1 MKIRCEF
8 REPRWARAPGRLAAA
23 CAIVLALGGCSRGFS
38 APSAHDAAA
47 PAAAAASADAA
58 LAVAA
63 AQPLPTPGPD
73 TVVKVLP
80 DFSALVERYGPAVVN
95 VEVVEKAQAGG
106 GIPGLSPNDPFY
118 DFFRRFGIPTPD
130 QGPQGRQAPVRGAGS
145 GFIVN
150 SDGYILTNTHVVAN
164 ADEVTV
170 RLTDRREFPA
180 KVIGADER
188 TDVAVI
194 KINGTN
200 LPIVKLGDPSR
211 LKPGQWVLAIG
222 SPFGFENSATAGII
236 SATARAVPGENYVPF
251 IQTDV
256 PVNPGN
262 SGGPLFNLAGE
273 VIGIN
278 SQIFSRTGGFMGV
291 SFAIPIDVA
300 RNVEEQLIKTGR
312 VVRGRIG
319 VTIQDV
325 NAQLAESFGLDRP
338 RGALVSSVEK
348 DGPAARAGVAPGDV
362 ILAVD
367 GRQIERF
374 GELSS
379 AIAGMRPGTDA
390 NLALWRNGKQQT
402 LNVKVAELKE
412 QQQSVAYRG
421 GKPKQP
427 ASGQASAL
435 GLTVRPLEPREKE
448 QANTQGSLLVEEVTG
463 PAQAAEIQPGDIILG
478 INGKRVHSVK
488 ELEDAAHAAGKN
500 VALLI
505 QREEA
510 QIFVPLRLP

>member
-1 MKIRCEF
+1 MNPKF
-8 REPRWARAPGRLAAA
+8 EPSLTPLRRALALCAIAVVLGACSRDLSAQSTHAAAGGTSALAAA
-23 CAIVLALGGCSRGFS
+23 APPTSAAAPPSGS
-38 APSAHDAAA
+38 APSATPE
-47 PAAAAASADAA
+47 PAIR
-58 LAVAA
+58 
-63 AQPLPTPGPD
+63 G
-73 TVVKVLP
+73 LP
-80 DFSALVERYGPAVVN
+80 DFSALVDRYGPAVVN
-95 VEVVEKAQAGG
+95 VEVVEKAQSGAGG
-106 GIPGLSPNDPFY
+106 LQLSPNDPFY
-118 DFFRRFGIPTPD
+118 DFFRRFGIP
-130 QGPQGRQAPVRGAGS
+130 APGEGQRGNAPPARGAGS
-145 GFIVN
+145 GFIIN

-180 KVIGADER
+180 KVIGADDR

-194 KINGTN
+194 KINATN

-211 LKPGQWVLAIG
+211 IKPGQWVLAIG

-236 SATARAVPGENYVPF
+236 SATARSVPGENFVPF

-256 PVNPGN
+256 AVNPGN
-262 SGGPLFNLAGE
+262 SGGPLFNLQGE

-300 RNVEEQLIKTGR
+300 RNVEEQLIKTGH

-348 DGPAARAGVAPGDV
+348 DGPAARAGVSPGDV

-367 GRQIERF
+367 GRSVERY

-379 AIAGMRPGTDA
+379 QIAGMRPGSEG
-390 NLALWRNGKQQT
+390 NLAVWRGGKKQMVT
-402 LNVKVAELKE
+402 VKVAELKE
-412 QQQSVAYRG
+412 QPASVAFRG
-421 GKPKQP
+421 GRPKQP
-427 ASGQASAL
+427 AAGESSAL
-435 GLTVRPLEPREKE
+435 
-448 QANTQGSLLVEEVTG
+448 
-463 PAQAAEIQPGDIILG
+463 
-478 INGKRVHSVK
+478 
-488 ELEDAAHAAGKN
+488 
-500 VALLI
+500 
-505 QREEA
+505 
-510 QIFVPLRLP
+510 

>member
-1 MKIRCEF
+1 MN
-8 REPRWARAPGRLAAA
+8 ARLVPVCAPLARLAAV
-23 CAIVLALGGCSRGFS
+23 CGLTLALIACERG
-38 APSAHDAAA
+38 AAQPT
-47 PAAAAASADAA
+47 PAAAAPPPAA
-58 LAVAA
+58 LAAVPATPVATA
-63 AQPLPTPGPD
+63 AETAAPEPMVRT
-73 TVVKVLP
+73 LP
-80 DFSALVERYGPAVVN
+80 DFSALVERCGPAVVN
-95 VEVVEKAQAGG
+95 VEVVEKPQP
-106 GIPGLSPNDPFY
+106 GIQGLSPNDPAY
-118 DFFRRFGIPTPD
+118 DFFRRFGIPLPD
-130 QGPQGRQAPVRGAGS
+130 QGQREHPAPVRGAGS

-164 ADEVTV
+164 AEEVTV

-194 KINGTN
+194 KINASN

-211 LKPGQWVLAIG
+211 IKTGQWVLAIG
-222 SPFGFENSATAGII
+222 SPFGFENSVTAGII
-236 SATARAVPGENYVPF
+236 SATARSVPGENYVPF

-256 PVNPGN
+256 AVNPGN
-262 SGGPLFNLAGE
+262 SGGPLFNMAGE

-300 RNVEEQLIKTGR
+300 RNVEEQLIKTGH

-348 DGPAARAGVAPGDV
+348 DGPAARAGVSPGDV
-362 ILAVD
+362 ILGV
-367 GRQIERF
+367 GGHPIERF

-379 AIAGMRPGTDA
+379 TIAGMKPGSDA
-390 NLALWRNGKQQT
+390 ALSVWRNGREQT
-402 LNVKVAELKE
+402 LNVKVVELKE
-412 QQQSVAYRG
+412 QEQQVALRG
-421 GKPKQP
+421 GSQPKEH
-427 ASGQASAL
+427 ASDQASEL

-448 QANTQGSLLVEEVTG
+448 QAGTQGSLLVESVAG
-463 PAQAAEIQPGDIILG
+463 PAQAAEVEAGDIILG
-478 INGKRVHSVK
+478 INGKRVRTVK
-488 ELEDAAHAAGKN
+488 ELQDAARSAGKN

-505 QREEA
+505 QREDA
-510 QIFVPLRLP
+510 QIFIPLRLP